1 MKAVILFGAGAAPG
15 FTKGYVL
22 YGKEG
27 TLFLNL
33 DEKKLL
39 LGLKSEG
46 GQLKEVNILEDKK
59 ERWKVCCSVTS
70 LTGRNLHIAG
80 DV

>member
-1 MKAVILFGAGAAPG
+1 M
-15 FTKGYVL
+15 

-46 GQLKEVNILEDKK
+46 GQLKEVNVSEDKK
-59 ERWKVCCSVTS
+59 ERWKVLLCPQSYKQD
-70 LTGRNLHIAG
+70 IALSRG
-80 DV
+80 YVKHLLRHA

>member
-1 MKAVILFGAGAAPG
+1 
-15 FTKGYVL
+15 L

-33 DEKKLL
+33 DEKTLL

-46 GQLKEVNILEDKK
+46 GQLKEVNVAEDQK

-70 LTGRNLHIAG
+70 LTSRTLHLAG
-80 DV
+80 DM